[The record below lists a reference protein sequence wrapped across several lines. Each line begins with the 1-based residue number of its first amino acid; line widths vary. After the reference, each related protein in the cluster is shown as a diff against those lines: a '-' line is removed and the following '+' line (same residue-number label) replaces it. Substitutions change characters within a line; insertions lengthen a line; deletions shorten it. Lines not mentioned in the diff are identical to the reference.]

1 VNWTTVA
8 DVVAAVFLI
17 LGSFLVFSAGV
28 GLNRFPDVLFR
39 LHAVTKPQVLGLL
52 GAMAALALR
61 IRSGSSVW
69 MLVLV
74 ALFALITAPVSA
86 HMVSRAAIRTGQ
98 MDRGA
103 LVADEL
109 ADDIKAAQSNLA
121 EHAAE
126 EAAAAVA
133 AAASSD
139 VAGGSSKP
147 GAAGESGV
155 RGSGAKAGDIT

>member
-1 VNWTTVA
+1 MNWTTVA
-8 DVVAAVFLI
+8 DVVAAILLI
-17 LGSFLVFSAGV
+17 CGSFLVFSAGV
-28 GLNRFPDVLFR
+28 GVNRFPDVLFR

-52 GAMAALALR
+52 GAMVALALR

-109 ADDIKAAQSNLA
+109 ADDIKSAQSNLA

-126 EAAAAVA
+126 EAAAAVERL
-133 AAASSD
+133 
-139 VAGGSSKP
+139 GGTGGQGVEVESE
-147 GAAGESGV
+147 AAGRS
-155 RGSGAKAGDIT
+155 